1 MNRITAALGR
11 AIAHY
16 LNRQA
21 GSYAPFAVTPQDRLR
36 HCLRPGDVLLVE
48 GDRRISAVIKYLT
61 VSTWSHAAFFVGEPD
76 GRDLIEADLRHGVRH
91 VSLAEYGHL
100 NTRICRPVGLAA
112 RDRDRVTAFMRAS
125 VGKTYDLKNVIDLA
139 RYLVPLP
146 VPHRLRRRLLAF
158 GSGDPTRAIC
168 STLIAEA
175 FQQVRYPILP
185 DVLPDPKD
193 PAHREL
199 LHIRHHSLFAPRD
212 FDLSPYFAVVK
223 PTIEDGF
230 NYQGLDWDNPTDTA
244 RPRPT
249 AG

>member
-1 MNRITAALGR
+1 MNRVTAALGR
-11 AIAHY
+11 AIAQY
-16 LNRQA
+16 LNQQT
-21 GSYAPFAVTPQDRLR
+21 GGYARFAVTPQDRLR
-36 HCLRPGDVLLVE
+36 DCLQPGDVLLVE
-48 GDRRISAVIKYLT
+48 GDKRISAVIKYLT
-61 VSTWSHAAFFVGEPD
+61 VSTWSHAAFFVGDPD
-76 GRDLIEADLRHGVRH
+76 GRDLIEADLRQGVRH

-185 DVLPDPKD
+185 DILPDPHD

-199 LHIRHHSLFAPRD
+199 LHIRHHSLYAPRD
-212 FDLSPYFAVVK
+212 FDLSPYFRVVK
-223 PTIEDGF
+223 PTIERGF
-230 NYQGLDWDNPTDTA
+230 DYRGLDWDSPPATVGA
-244 RPRPT
+244 PLPP
-249 AG
+249 A